1 MEIDAIPIA
10 RSTHVFVTFSPSAGM
25 DLKGRVIAP
34 EPMRENTGLTW
45 PDIWKKK
52 TGVVLEIPTTDDFL
66 PLLGVDPSDLC

>member
-1 MEIDAIPIA
+1 
-10 RSTHVFVTFSPSAGM
+10 M
-25 DLKGRVIAP
+25 DLKGRVFAP